1 MKRILLTG
9 ATGYIGSH
17 LCEKLASMGYE
28 VMAVIRS
35 ASNIKLIK
43 HLVPT
48 IKIVNI
54 DYEGWLMRASD
65 FNPDIILHS
74 AWNGVEAKDRDN
86 VEIQQKNIDF
96 MKNLF
101 SIMNLTNVRRFISL
115 GSQAEYG
122 YLDRV
127 VKEDEELKPNNEYAK
142 TKIKAMDMLK
152 EYCQKNKIDWYWLRV
167 FAVKGGNQKGNWL
180 LPLFEQ
186 ALDNPEVNSFEFGSC
201 EQRYAYLDIDLA
213 IEYIIKVIDS
223 KGVESGVY
231 NLSASCAR
239 PLKDMLIELR
249 DKKRVDFELIFN
261 KEKDRDLQS
270 TWIEGDMT
278 KFFKAFGKD

>member
-142 TKIKAMDMLK
+142 TKILSEHIIQNCKLDWSIFRLTAIMGGH
-152 EYCQKNKIDWYWLRV
+152 KI
-167 FAVKGGNQKGNWL
+167 
-180 LPLFEQ
+180 
-186 ALDNPEVNSFEFGSC
+186 
-201 EQRYAYLDIDLA
+201 
-213 IEYIIKVIDS
+213 S
-223 KGVESGVY
+223 K
-231 NLSASCAR
+231 LMFHQ
-239 PLKDMLIELR
+239 PLKTSLEIASPKDTGRAFINAI
-249 DKKRVDFELIFN
+249 DK
-261 KEKDRDLQS
+261 Q
-270 TWIEGDMT
+270 
-278 KFFKAFGKD
+278 